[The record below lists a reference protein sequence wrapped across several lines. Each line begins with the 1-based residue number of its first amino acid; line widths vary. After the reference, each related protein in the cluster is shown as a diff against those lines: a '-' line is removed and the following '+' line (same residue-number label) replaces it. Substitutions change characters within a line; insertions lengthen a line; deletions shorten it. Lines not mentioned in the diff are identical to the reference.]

1 MQNNIMID
9 TIIRITIYSF
19 SFILAFIM
27 LKNIKIEIIFKKIK
41 PAIKILIYIIFSMA
55 LAYLIGSF
63 ILEFLPNFSNIEN
76 K

>member
-1 MQNNIMID
+1 
-9 TIIRITIYSF
+9 
-19 SFILAFIM
+19 M